1 MSPETNPSEI
11 PEKEPLNRKQ
21 IAFAERLGIAWA
33 EGKRNFEDIYE
44 EVGYKRHRGNS
55 ARLASD
61 PRVIEIA
68 QRACAEANRLNGL
81 YIGYLQ
87 AKALSMLEA
96 NAFSIHRKLLEVRL
110 NDSRGMG
117 VLTPEQEAELEAVTW
132 PLSKFKID
140 KDGVISVEL
149 PDKKGVIEML
159 AKMLGNMPDETAEA
173 ITGLGDRLD
182 RALSRTSQA
191 A

>member
-1 MSPETNPSEI
+1 MSPEINPNVI

-55 ARLASD
+55 ARLAAD

-68 QRACAEANRLNGL
+68 QKACGEANRLNGL

-96 NAFSIHRKLLEVRL
+96 NALVIHAKIREAVIKDLAHEEW
-110 NDSRGMG
+110 
-117 VLTPEQEAELEAVTW
+117 TPAQRAELEAVTW

-173 ITGLGDRLD
+173 ITGLGDRLY
-182 RALSRTSQA
+182 RALSRTSPA

>member
-96 NAFSIHRKLLEVRL
+96 NALVIHQTIATLRKSP
-110 NDSRGMG
+110 DI
-117 VLTPEQEAELEAVTW
+117 TPEQQAHLEAVTW

>member
-11 PEKEPLNRKQ
+11 PAVEPLNRKQ

-55 ARLASD
+55 ARLAAD
-61 PRVIEIA
+61 PRVIDIA
-68 QRACAEANRLNGL
+68 QKACAEANRLNGL

-96 NAFSIHRKLLEVRL
+96 NALVIHQKIAEFASRKV
-110 NDSRGMG
+110 DAPS
-117 VLTPEQEAELEAVTW
+117 LTPEQQANLEAVTW

-149 PDKKGVIEML
+149 PDKKGLIEML

-182 RALSRTSQA
+182 RAISRTSQA